1 MRGDER
7 HGYHWVQDEPPGGG
21 LKDRN
26 DDPLA
31 DPSWGLDAGMALVAL
46 AEATNLWPLA
56 YDWERST
63 DDHRLHVRRLSIF
76 LAHRSTRAASEEV
89 RHLGEF
95 LAGIRRGSDR
105 TIISVA
111 SEAGIDPVA
120 LSLLENGGL
129 RVDELSQA
137 MVDRLAWAV
146 RTTPDHLRSVTRAG
160 LQARPFETGSPPEHA
175 QSTVDPDLGN
185 LLAVLS
191 IATRRPELPVAMLG
205 WTGSTVNP
213 DSNRLQGPEPGSG
226 GQGSSLSTRVLT
238 HVLACSPF
246 TVSMPDG
253 GSLHL
258 APTIRPDSDRR
269 PGHAEVI
276 IGVRDNAARPVDD
289 LEVRLVLRSDT
300 LPGSDPSAVT
310 NASGSARV
318 RDVWLPDLIQATR
331 DGLRLP
337 IAVTP

>member
-7 HGYHWVQDEPPGGG
+7 NGYHWVQDEPPGGG

-31 DPSWGLDAGMALVAL
+31 DPSWGLESGMALVAL
-46 AEATNLWPLA
+46 AGATNLWPLT

-76 LAHRSTRAASEEV
+76 VAHRSTWAASEEV

-129 RVDELSQA
+129 HVDELSQA

-146 RTTPDHLRSVTRAG
+146 RTTPDHLRSLTRTG
-160 LQARPFETGSPPEHA
+160 LQARPFEPGSPPAHA
-175 QSTVDPDLGN
+175 QSTVEPDLGN

-191 IATRRPELPVAMLG
+191 IARRRPELPVAMLG
-205 WTGSTVNP
+205 WTGSMVNP
-213 DSNRLQGPEPGSG
+213 DSNRLQGPEPGSR
-226 GQGSSLSTRVLT
+226 GQGSSLSTKVLT
-238 HVLACSPF
+238 HVLACSPI
-246 TVSMPDG
+246 TVSISDG
-253 GSLHL
+253 SSLHL

-276 IGVRDNAARPVDD
+276 IGVRDHAARPVDD
-289 LEVRLVLRSDT
+289 LEVRLVLRSDA

-310 NASGSARV
+310 NASGTARV

-337 IAVTP
+337 IAVAP

>member
-1 MRGDER
+1 
-7 HGYHWVQDEPPGGG
+7 
-21 LKDRN
+21 
-26 DDPLA
+26 
-31 DPSWGLDAGMALVAL
+31 
-46 AEATNLWPLA
+46 
-56 YDWERST
+56 
-63 DDHRLHVRRLSIF
+63 
-76 LAHRSTRAASEEV
+76 
-89 RHLGEF
+89 
-95 LAGIRRGSDR
+95 
-105 TIISVA
+105 
-111 SEAGIDPVA
+111 
-120 LSLLENGGL
+120 LENGGL
-129 RVDELSQA
+129 HVDELSQA
-137 MVDRLAWAV
+137 MVDRLAWAM

-160 LQARPFETGSPPEHA
+160 LEARPLEPAFPTEHA
-175 QSTVDPDLGN
+175 QSTVDPDLGDV
-185 LLAVLS
+185 LGVLS
-191 IATRRPELPVAMLG
+191 IARRRPEFPVAMLG

-253 GSLHL
+253 SSLHL

-337 IAVTP
+337 ISVTP